1 MHTNSEATEKARK
14 MWLAEVEVLDKIGTD
29 IVKHQM
35 SDEVITHVRED
46 KNIKHIKRKTSYTFT
61 YSHFMLLE
69 VNKDGYSWRI
79 NDTNST
85 KHGLTKE
92 QVIEYVNKT
101 EYYTGSRDPIKD
113 EFGNVSLPDYPDY
126 KIFMDKITYEPLV

>member
-1 MHTNSEATEKARK
+1 MSAKETEKARK
-14 MWLAEVEVLDKIGTD
+14 MWLAEVEVLDQIGAD
-29 IVKHQM
+29 IVKNQM
-35 SDEVITHVRED
+35 SDEVIAHVRKD
-46 KNIKHIKRKTSYTFT
+46 KNIHCIKRKTSYTFT

-69 VNKDGYSWRI
+69 VNKDGYGWRI

-101 EYYTGSRDPIKD
+101 EYYTGSRDPIV
-113 EFGNVSLPDYPDY
+113 EGGCVSVPDYPDY
-126 KIFMDKITYEPLV
+126 QIFMDQITYVPFQR